1 MSQKILIVEDEMK
14 LAGVVANF
22 LNRDGYDTVV
32 ETNGKRVLD
41 KMKSEKPDLILM
53 DVMLPGM
60 TGFELSKKIKATAKF
75 KNIPIIATTGLT
87 DANFQ
92 KTALKSGIDHFVA
105 KPYEPLY
112 LLKMVKTVLGSQ
124 PKTKEVHW
132 LKSIGIGL
140 FLFLALGSAFNVN
153 ASPWTQAPGKSY
165 QELKMLSGTLGSQ
178 MNYYGEYG
186 LLSNVTLVGNF
197 LTPRAQVAND
207 VSLKNEM
214 GIVFNAFKTTN
225 SSISTQLLFLLEGQN
240 EFKTRYEGRLLL
252 GHAIENTQIFL
263 TLEPGLRLTNA
274 GDTQSVFRA
283 IAGNH
288 FGLLTTWVEYESF
301 GANQLDLN
309 FPYAY
314 EQLSLKLSYKI
325 KDFAE
330 PGLQLT
336 ASPWG
341 TIFGLTFVHKP

>member
-1 MSQKILIVEDEMK
+1 MSKKILIVEDEMK

-22 LNRDGYDTVV
+22 FNRDGFDTSV
-32 ETNGKRVLD
+32 ETNGKRVLE

-60 TGFELSKKIKATAKF
+60 TGFELSKKIKANAKF

-112 LLKMVKTVLGSQ
+112 LLKMVRTVLGSQ
-124 PKTKEVHW
+124 SKSKEIHW

-140 FLFLALGSAFNVN
+140 FLFLALGSAFSAN
-153 ASPWTQAPGKSY
+153 ASPWTQEPGKSY
-165 QELKMLSGTLGSQ
+165 QELKILSGSFGSQ
-178 MNYYGEYG
+178 MNYYGEFG

-197 LTPRAQVAND
+197 LTPRPQTAND

-214 GIVFNAFKTTN
+214 GFVLNNFKTMN
-225 SSISTQLLFLLEGQN
+225 SSVSTQLLLLLEGQN
-240 EFKTRYEGRLLL
+240 EFKSRYEARILL

-263 TLEPGLRLTNA
+263 TLEPGLRVA
-274 GDTQSVFRA
+274 GTTGA
-283 IAGNH
+283 I
-288 FGLLTTWVEYESF
+288 TRESTWS
-301 GANQLDLN
+301 
-309 FPYAY
+309 
-314 EQLSLKLSYKI
+314 
-325 KDFAE
+325 
-330 PGLQLT
+330 T
-336 ASPWG
+336 
-341 TIFGLTFVHKP
+341 

>member
-1 MSQKILIVEDEMK
+1 MSKKILIVEDEMK

-22 LNRDGYDTVV
+22 FNRDGYDTVV

-112 LLKMVKTVLGSQ
+112 LLKMVKTVLSSQ

-132 LKSIGIGL
+132 LKNIGIGL
-140 FLFLALGSAFNVN
+140 FLFLALGSSFNAN
-153 ASPWTQAPGKSY
+153 ASPWAQPVGKSY
-165 QELKMLSGTLGSQ
+165 QELKMLSGSLGSQ

-197 LTPRAQVAND
+197 LTPREQVKND
-207 VSLKNEM
+207 VALKNEL
-214 GIVFNAFKTTN
+214 GFAFNHLKTN
-225 SSISTQLLFLLEGQN
+225 YSSVSSQLLLLVEGQN

-252 GHAIENTQIFL
+252 GHSIENTQMFL
-263 TLEPGLRLTNA
+263 TLEPGVRLAGT
-274 GDTQSVFRA
+274 GDTQTVLRA
-283 IAGNH
+283 IAGNR
-288 FGLLTTWVEYESF
+288 FGPLTTWVEYESF
-301 GANQLDLN
+301 GANSLDLN
-309 FPYAY
+309 FPRAY
-314 EQLSLKLSYKI
+314 EQVSLKMNYKI
-325 KDFAE
+325 KDFGE
-330 PGLQLT
+330 PGIQLT

-341 TIFGLTFVHKP
+341 TIIGFNIVYR